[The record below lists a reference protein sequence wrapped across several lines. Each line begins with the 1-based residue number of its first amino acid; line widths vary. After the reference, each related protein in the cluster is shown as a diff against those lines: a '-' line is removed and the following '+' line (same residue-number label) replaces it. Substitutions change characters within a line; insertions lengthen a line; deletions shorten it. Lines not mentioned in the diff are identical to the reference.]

1 MNTFKTTAISLGK
14 IFVLTVLALLLS
26 RAFING
32 TKIQLVIGFFI
43 LIFITLPTIFIFYFK
58 NNLLK
63 KFPKI
68 VIVWKIFRVI
78 YVLSIIFLITMMIWG
93 TYRLNEKEKTQ
104 NAIDFINS
112 KKITMDDVLGKN
124 LPPMPDKNINDSTIA
139 GIDSNNNY
147 IRDDVELAI
156 FEKYPDSLKMRAA
169 ELQYA
174 QALQL
179 ELTQVFNTE
188 TYISAIKK
196 ENLAFNC
203 IGYAGNNVS
212 FLVAKKI
219 SEEIKNLI
227 FDTDLRRK
235 TQLYNLDNYMAI
247 YSLPHGQK
255 CDADFLNLSN

>member
-43 LIFITLPTIFIFYFK
+43 LIFIALPTIFIFYFK

-68 VIVWKIFRVI
+68 AIVWKIFRVI

-188 TYISAIKK
+188 TFVKVMQKEDLAYFCLGFSNEDKSLAALNKK
-196 ENLAFNC
+196 E
-203 IGYAGNNVS
+203 
-212 FLVAKKI
+212 K
-219 SEEIKNLI
+219 EIIDTILN
-227 FDTDLRRK
+227 TDLRIK
-235 TQLYNLDNYMAI
+235 KHLYISTNYITGYASSDEDECNI
-247 YSLPHGQK
+247 
-255 CDADFLNLSN
+255 NI